1 MIDRKILLK
10 DHTAYLVEST
20 WVNPEW
26 DDNDVETKPGY
37 YNVKETKIDSLG
49 EYLGLEVETGDNFTF
64 GDLWLLIRPD
74 MQMYNKI
81 YIDELGKHK
90 LEKYD
95 EEFDQEPDADYV
107 AQINADETEG
117 NCMKYI
123 EISTCYDYTEDWK
136 DANNKD
142 GKMNLY
148 RYIDFS
154 GIGPQNCDDFVC
166 EKGNWA
172 LDFMGINLLKNYP
185 LKINNRVY
193 IQDMKE
199 PEYKMV
205 NLLSENTISEITVY
219 DMLRGI
225 FYEIT
230 YFGNPENKS
239 GIFASL
245 AKAIADAKENLKK
258 EQE

>member
-10 DHTAYLVEST
+10 DHQAYLIEST
-20 WVNPEW
+20 WVSPEW
-26 DDNDVETKPGY
+26 DDNDIVTKPGY
-37 YNVKETKIDSLG
+37 FNTKETKVDSLG

-81 YIDELGKHK
+81 YKDELGKYK

-95 EEFDQEPDADYV
+95 EEFDQEPDAEHV
-107 AQINADETEG
+107 ARINADETEG
-117 NCMKYI
+117 NCIKYL
-123 EISTCYDYTEDWK
+123 EISTCYDYTENWK
-136 DANNKD
+136 DPNNQD
-142 GKMNLY
+142 GKMSLY

-154 GIGPQNCDDFVC
+154 GIGPHTHGDFSC
-166 EKGNWA
+166 EDMHWA
-172 LDFMGINLLKNYP
+172 IDFMGINMIKAYP

-193 IQDMKE
+193 IQDDSKE
-199 PEYKMV
+199 PGKLV

-230 YFGNPENKS
+230 YFGNPEDRN
-239 GIFASL
+239 GIFTELS
-245 AKAIADAKENLKK
+245 KAISDAKENLEK
-258 EQE
+258 EQ

>member
-10 DHTAYLVEST
+10 DHQSYLVEST
-20 WVNPEW
+20 WVNPEL
-26 DDNDVETKPGY
+26 DDNDAETKPGHY
-37 YNVKETKIDSLG
+37 DSKETKIDSLG
-49 EYLGLEVETGDNFTF
+49 EYLGIKVETGDNFTF

-74 MQMYNKI
+74 ILMYNKI
-81 YIDELGKHK
+81 YRDELGKHK

-95 EEFDQEPDADYV
+95 EEFDQEPDPEYV
-107 AQINADETEG
+107 ARINSDETEG
-117 NCMKYI
+117 NYMKYL
-123 EISTCYDYTEDWK
+123 EISTCYDYTEHFKNTDK
-136 DANNKD
+136 SSDRKH
-142 GKMNLY
+142 LY

-154 GIGPQNCDDFVC
+154 GIGPQNCGNFVC
-166 EKGNWA
+166 EDGHWA
-172 LDFMGINLLKNYP
+172 LDFIGINLLKKYP

-205 NLLSENTISEITVY
+205 NLLSENTTSEITVY

-225 FYEIT
+225 FYDIS
-230 YFGNPENKS
+230 YFGTPENKS
-239 GIFASL
+239 AIFAELS
-245 AKAIADAKENLKK
+245 KEISDAKECLER